1 MAGSNLLIHLD
12 TIDQNDLIYA
22 ERDMNFAQKV
32 GLCFLLYGDDHSDA
46 TYILQKLL
54 VMARSDLSQSDLLIK
69 FAKSRPE
76 TWRRHLVEALCIIGA
91 RKVLRRLGFCWQEL
105 RMHYLPHIAGITL
118 HVHPLLKSLYRMCEE
133 LSLAQSGRLF
143 LDVGEK
149 VASQQAGDPLRFY
162 DPAYLEIFLL
172 DWLTKRSIKLGDINA
187 AGSNVD
193 LLVEHLK
200 FNDLHAQAKLI
211 TDTIISNAPEPD
223 AAGTAA
229 MAIKQE
235 IESDN
240 QQSKAPAI
248 KRIGALKLT
257 RENAGIALIIN
268 QQEFH
273 RNVSKDIKKLLSPDP
288 LHRRDGTD
296 VDKERLIEVF
306 SSMGYNVEAYD
317 NVDHLGIIERI
328 RSACER
334 SLLRDS
340 LVVFI
345 LSHGFEE
352 AVYGANSIAL
362 KISDIENMLCSYGTL
377 SNKPKLLIIQACQ
390 EKPAQKKEQNEPF
403 NLDVTTRS
411 PGQHINML
419 RAMSTV
425 NGYAA
430 LRHTQK
436 GSWFIGSLCDAIDS
450 HSSSEHIADILTI
463 VTNEVSKKRGS
474 NDESMVPNV
483 KSTFR
488 QHVYF
493 PPRQ

>member
-12 TIDQNDLIYA
+12 TIDQNDLIYV

-54 VMARSDLSQSDLLIK
+54 AMTRSDFPQSDLLIK

-133 LSLAQSGRLF
+133 LSLVQSGRLL
-143 LDVGEK
+143 LDVREK
-149 VASQQAGDPLRFY
+149 VESQQAGDPLRFY

-172 DWLTKRSIKLGDINA
+172 DWLTRRSIKLGDINA
-187 AGSNVD
+187 AGSDVQ
-193 LLVEHLK
+193 LLVGHLK
-200 FNDLHAQAKLI
+200 SNGLQAQANLLK
-211 TDTIISNAPEPD
+211 DTIISNAPEPD

-229 MAIKQE
+229 MAVKQE

-240 QQSKAPAI
+240 QQSYCSTQI
-248 KRIGALKLT
+248 DALKLT

-268 QQEFH
+268 QQKFH
-273 RNVSKDIKKLLSPDP
+273 RNKFLSPDP
-288 LHRRDGTD
+288 LRRRDGTD

-317 NVDHLGIIERI
+317 NVDHMGIIERI
-328 RSACER
+328 RSACDR
-334 SLLRDS
+334 SLVRDS

-352 AVYGANSIAL
+352 AVYASNSIAM
-362 KISDIENMLCSYGTL
+362 KITDIEDLLCSYDTL
-377 SNKPKLLIIQACQ
+377 YYKPKLLIIQACQ
-390 EKPAQKKEQNEPF
+390 EKLVHKKKPNELF
-403 NLDVTTRS
+403 RIDVTTVS
-411 PGQHINML
+411 PDQHIDML

-430 LRHTQK
+430 LRHTQT
-436 GSWFIGSLCDAIDS
+436 GSWFIGSLCDAIDRRS
-450 HSSSEHIADILTI
+450 ASEHIADILTI

-483 KSTFR
+483 NSTFR

-493 PPRQ
+493 PPRL